1 MIVFGGFSFMANIK
15 WLWSYLRKHCVTYG
29 TGLLLM
35 AFFSVLSL
43 YVPKIMGRLVDDVV
57 KDGKTE
63 LLKPLIL
70 SLIGVTVFRTVIA
83 YIHQYLQEKA
93 SQDVIHEIRTTTY
106 KKLNSQDFPF
116 FDTNRTGDIMARMT
130 GDMDAVRHT
139 MAHVIP
145 QLIKGLVTLAASIWM
160 MLEINVIF
168 ALCISVL
175 IPVTFMITARFG
187 KVILPTM
194 QAVRQQ
200 FSRLNTAVQENV
212 SGHRVVK
219 AFARED
225 FEIEKFSRE
234 NEKYRDI
241 NIETAK
247 VWEKFLPPLDFMCN
261 MIFFLILMVGGWFVT
276 RDAITVGELVVFQG
290 LAQRFT
296 IPMRMIGW
304 LTSDYQRF
312 QASSGKIRELLAVE
326 PHIKNEGIRLNNL
339 DIKGKIEFR
348 DVSFSYGSAP
358 VLHDVSFV
366 IEPGQTAAFIGA
378 TGSGKSTVM
387 NLILRFYEADEGLVL
402 IDRVNV
408 KNMDLKMLRSRV
420 SIAMQDVFLFT
431 DTIEGNIAYGVPN
444 ADFKAVQWAAEI
456 AEAHHFIMELPDG
469 YDTIVG
475 ERGVGLSGGQRQR
488 IALARTLLKDPDI
501 LILDDTTSS
510 LDIET
515 EFKIQKALEKL
526 NRKRTTLM
534 ITHRISSVMNADQI
548 FVMDGGRIV
557 ERGTHQKLLQLQ
569 GLYYDVYMNQMGD
582 FNSNAP
588 STAEVM

>member
-1 MIVFGGFSFMANIK
+1 MANIK
-15 WLWSYLRKHCVTYG
+15 WLWSYLRKHFWSYG
-29 TGLLLM
+29 AGLALL

-43 YVPKIMGRLVDDVV
+43 YVPKIMGHLVDDVV
-57 KDGKTE
+57 KDGKTK
-63 LLKPLIL
+63 LLTPLVL
-70 SLIGVTVFRTVIA
+70 ALIGVTVFRTAIA

-106 KKLNSQDFPF
+106 EKLNNQDFPF

-145 QLIKGLVTLAASIWM
+145 QFLKGLVTLVFSIWM
-160 MLEINVIF
+160 MLEINVVF
-168 ALCISVL
+168 ALCIFL
-175 IPVTFMITARFG
+175 LTPVTFMITTRFG
-187 KVILPTM
+187 KVIFPTM

-219 AFARED
+219 AFAREN
-225 FEIEKFSRE
+225 FEIRKFDRE
-234 NEKYRDI
+234 NEQYRDK
-241 NIETAK
+241 NIETARL
-247 VWEKFLPPLDFMCN
+247 WEKFLPPLDFMCN
-261 MIFFLILMVGGWFVT
+261 MIFFLILLVGGWFVLK
-276 RDAITVGELVVFQG
+276 DAITVGELVVFQG

-312 QASSGKIRELLAVE
+312 QASGGKIRELLAVE
-326 PHIKNEGIRLNNL
+326 PHIKNEGIRLNDL

-348 DVSFSYGSAP
+348 DVSFSYKTAP
-358 VLHDVSFV
+358 VLDDVSFV
-366 IEPGQTAAFIGA
+366 IQPGQTAAFIGA

-408 KNMDLKMLRSRV
+408 KNMDLKMLRNRV

-444 ADFKAVQWAAEI
+444 ADFNAVRRAAEI
-456 AEAHHFIMELPDG
+456 AEAHGFITELPEG

-475 ERGVGLSGGQRQR
+475 ERGVGLSGGQKQR

-515 EFKIQKALEKL
+515 EFKIQLALEKL

-548 FVMDGGRIV
+548 FVIDRGRIV
-557 ERGTHQKLLQLQ
+557 EKGTHQELLQLQ

-582 FNSNAP
+582 FNL
-588 STAEVM
+588 TASCTGEVI